1 MVVEE
6 SRRGTIE
13 ENRRSTMTV
22 QEGTNNALEEYRR
35 IRVMQDEEYEEMLR
49 ADQDKVCV

>member
-1 MVVEE
+1 MKVQED
-6 SRRGTIE
+6 RGD
-13 ENRRSTMTV
+13 TMTV

-49 ADQDKVCV
+49 ADQDRVCA